1 MKRMIKFGLALF
13 FTVFV
18 APVWAHHAA
27 EGIISDDV
35 WAMIDE
41 QLTLADSPHLD
52 IDFEDI
58 MGSMRVGSDPDSG
71 SNVLITYMDV
81 VPEDAETLLDVME
94 DVMAILE
101 NPGDVNVPSGVSS
114 DGNTGALMWDMVEL
128 DDGNFQL
135 VIIEPIG
142 NTTYAESG
150 DTNQNGQRAGG

>member
-58 MGSMRVGSDPDSG
+58 MGSMRVGSDPESG
-71 SNVLITYMDV
+71 SDFLITYMDV
-81 VPEDAETLLDVME
+81 VPEDAETLMDVME
-94 DVMAILE
+94 DVMEILE
-101 NPGDVNVPSGVSS
+101 NPGEVNVPSGVSS
-114 DGNTGALMWDMVEL
+114 DGNTGSLMWDMVEL

-135 VIIEPIG
+135 IIIEPIC
-142 NTTYAESG
+142 NTAFTESG